1 MAALAGLTVLVVLDE
16 GEAELLRRRVHEYQ
30 RAHPG
35 SAPAV
40 ADRLSVNGAPAL
52 PGLGTNSLTSAADAG
67 QRSNAWHRRS
77 RGGTASLSPMGRRQS
92 DDGVRV
98 MVTVQV
104 PPQTSAAGW

>member
-16 GEAELLRRRVHEYQ
+16 GEAELLRRRFHEYQ

-52 PGLGTNSLTSAADAG
+52 PGTNSLTSAADAG
-67 QRSNAWHRRS
+67 RRSNAWQRRS

-92 DDGVRV
+92 DDGIRA

>member
-52 PGLGTNSLTSAADAG
+52 PGLESGTHSHLLQMLVNARTLGTVARAA
-67 QRSNAWHRRS
+67 
-77 RGGTASLSPMGRRQS
+77 
-92 DDGVRV
+92 
-98 MVTVQV
+98 VQQV
-104 PPQTSAAGW
+104 